1 MPDKLTDI
9 PEGVI
14 RVLPDGGGE
23 IRASVYDLDYAAYP
37 NLRTEEVELEPGT
50 VVFGHVE
57 VWLVANSKRSLLLNL
72 SGVDA
77 KTFQTSRAINESSVE
92 NWGTTSALID
102 WIEDEILDYER
113 EKYSEADYQMM
124 RDEEAGDRAYHDRI
138 DA

>member
-1 MPDKLTDI
+1 MPDKLTEI

-23 IRASVYDLDYAAYP
+23 IRASVYDLDYEAYP

-50 VVFGHVE
+50 VVFGYVE

-72 SGVDA
+72 NGVDA

-92 NWGTTSALID
+92 NWGKTSALID